1 MEFFFQLLPT
11 MFMFFAFERKRYR
24 YWKILKYRILKSLN
38 FGSRSGLRNS
48 VTWALS
54 SSFKRSATAICW
66 LTLKIILT
74 WLLITLSVLLSV
86 VLERLDS
93 SKSTDSE
100 SCKLHQT
107 QGNKN
112 SRYSPCVF
120 QMNLTPDLTSKSLN
134 SFSLNIFHILADGE
148 K

>member
-11 MFMFFAFERKRYR
+11 MFTYFAFERKRYR

-54 SSFKRSATAICW
+54 SSFKRNATAICW

-112 SRYSPCVF
+112 GRQSPCVF

-134 SFSLNIFHILADGE
+134 SFSLNIFHILAEGE

>member
-11 MFMFFAFERKRYR
+11 MFMYFAFERKRYR

-38 FGSRSGLRNS
+38 FGRRSGLRNS

-54 SSFKRSATAICW
+54 SSFKRNATAICW
-66 LTLKIILT
+66 LTLKIILM

-112 SRYSPCVF
+112 SRQSPCVF

-134 SFSLNIFHILADGE
+134 SFSLNIFHILAEGE

>member
-54 SSFKRSATAICW
+54 SSFKRSAIAICW
-66 LTLKIILT
+66 LTLKISLT

-112 SRYSPCVF
+112 SRQSPCVF

>member
-11 MFMFFAFERKRYR
+11 MFMYFAFERKRYR

-38 FGSRSGLRNS
+38 FGRRSGLRNS

-54 SSFKRSATAICW
+54 SSFKRNATAICW

-112 SRYSPCVF
+112 SRQSPCVF

-134 SFSLNIFHILADGE
+134 SFSLNIFHILAEGE